1 MNRRKFLQAS
11 LATFAAAASER
22 SLSANSAEVTS
33 HAQAHPSA
41 EEVNFGYA
49 FAPPHRMTVARPE
62 ASEKT
67 LLDLEPGVL
76 TMSWSYDD
84 LRKTALAVFKP
95 PKTEWHIRI
104 QPLLDGKPFADSSW
118 KRTED
123 ILPILDNKYSEP
135 RGSVRLE
142 VLGAATAALTC
153 VKVQNSDSM
162 AHRFSVLCEVTNGWV
177 AHNPAWMEPG
187 KNPDALVAC
196 QADRPD
202 RVLLFGI
209 GAEGFPVGAKTMTL
223 EWTVPPGEVKTG
235 WIVRPYAAY
244 ERDLQQLRERDW
256 KKEFESS
263 KEEWRGL
270 LNRAMAI
277 EIPDRAVRNAFY
289 ACLGDLFVMRE
300 PLADGYVGTLCGT
313 EGYRST
319 NPFEPCLVGIA
330 LDQSGFH
337 DEAANGLRVHLEMQ
351 EPNGC
356 WADPK
361 GWAHH
366 MWGASGMK
374 AWASMEHYKL
384 TGDLSFLQSV
394 FPRLAASSHWQES
407 QRQKTRTSSQGRA
420 PSTYGLMPRGMGD
433 GGLMNGSDF
442 FGVFYPHNNLAVY
455 ADRLSVEAGERL
467 NAVDEL
473 PTLRRIHESA
483 LQDLRASLR
492 AGAIR
497 EDDFQWIP
505 GSPGDPSGSRWG
517 ALYTFYP
524 SETLDANDPLLAGT
538 LKTIERHISPGGQPV
553 HTGWMEDGA
562 WAAIT
567 LDNVAEIHLVL
578 GNGDVAIAYLYST
591 LNHGTPL
598 YTWCEERG
606 LEPQTKKTS
615 GDRQHLWTPVAVVRF
630 LRDSL
635 AMEQSGNLHLGLGT
649 ARSWLR
655 QGGIVGVRD
664 AATHFGKLSYQ
675 IRSDVDNGAIRAEI
689 APPTR
694 EKPKQIV
701 LHLRHPQSRK
711 MQEVKVNGVL
721 TPDFDADRE
730 LVRLSSAAH
739 SFQVEAFY

>member
-1 MNRRKFLQAS
+1 MATVAVVAAERSSSAS
-11 LATFAAAASER
+11 SPLAAS
-22 SLSANSAEVTS
+22 APV
-33 HAQAHPSA
+33 PPPV

-67 LLDLEPGVL
+67 LLDLDPGVL
-76 TMSWSYDD
+76 AMSWSYDD
-84 LRKTALAVFKP
+84 LRKTPRAIFKP
-95 PKTEWHIRI
+95 PKTEWRI
-104 QPLLDGKPFADSSW
+104 KLQPLLDGKPFADSRW

-123 ILPILDNKYSEP
+123 ILPVLDNKYREP
-135 RGSVRLE
+135 RGSVQLE
-142 VLGAATAALTC
+142 ILGGATAALTC
-153 VKVQNSDSM
+153 VKVQNTDSS
-162 AHRFSVLCEVTNGWV
+162 AHRFSVLCEVINGWV

-202 RVLLFGI
+202 RILLFGL
-209 GAEGFPVGAKTMTL
+209 GADGFPVGAKTMTL
-223 EWTVPPGEVKTG
+223 EWTLQPGEVKTG
-235 WIVRPYAAY
+235 WLVRPYAAY
-244 ERDLQQLRERDW
+244 EQELEQLRTRDW

-263 KEEWRGL
+263 KEEWRVL
-270 LNRAMAI
+270 LSRAVAI
-277 EIPDRAVRNAFY
+277 QIPDAAVLNAFY
-289 ACLGDLFVMRE
+289 ACLGDLFIMRE
-300 PLADGYVGTLCGT
+300 PLADGYMGTLCGT

-330 LDQSGFH
+330 LDQTGFH
-337 DEAANGLRVHLEMQ
+337 SEALNGLRVHLDMQ
-351 EPNGC
+351 EPDGC

-374 AWASMEHYKL
+374 AWAGFEHYRL
-384 TGDLSFLQSV
+384 TGDRSFLQSL
-394 FPRLAASSHWQES
+394 FPRLAASSRWQES
-407 QRQKTRTSSQGRA
+407 QRQKTRTSKGSVPA
-420 PSTYGLMPRGMGD
+420 TYGLMPRGMGD
-433 GGLMNGSDF
+433 GGLMNGNDF

-473 PTLRRIHESA
+473 PALRRIHESA

-505 GSPGDPSGSRWG
+505 DSPGDPSGSRWG
-517 ALYTFYP
+517 ALYTLYP
-524 SETLDANDPLLAGT
+524 SETLAADDPLITGT
-538 LKTIERHISPGGQPV
+538 LKKIEEHISPGGQPV

-567 LDNVAEIHLVL
+567 LDNVAETHLVL
-578 GNGDVAIAYLYST
+578 GDGDVAIAYLYST

-635 AMEQSGNLHLGLGT
+635 VMEQSDSLHLGLAT

-655 QGGIVGVRD
+655 QGGTVGVRN
-664 AATHFGKLSYQ
+664 APTHFGNVTYQ
-675 IRSDVDNGAIRAEI
+675 IKSEVDNGVIRTEI

-701 LHLRHPQSRK
+701 LHLRHPQSKK
-711 MQEVKVNGVL
+711 MREVKVNGVS
-721 TPDFDADRE
+721 THDFDANKE
-730 LVRLSSAAH
+730 VVRLISAAETL
-739 SFQVEAFY
+739 QVEALY